1 VNWLRPI
8 PSDRP
13 MAARLT
19 LVAVVVA
26 LVLSALGSAAFTMA
40 LGDTMASGLL
50 TFAMFG
56 GLAALTAGVLAWEVA
71 SSRTCPVC
79 HTENPAPLSSCAG
92 CGYDRRTRPRYAC
105 TEGHRVAYAEGIC
118 ECGRR
123 LLPLHPVPV
132 GRHLLRTIWFAL
144 LFLVVFVLVGIVST
158 LLAAR

>member
-1 VNWLRPI
+1 
-8 PSDRP
+8 

-40 LGDTMASGLL
+40 LGDTVASGLL

-92 CGYDRRTRPRYAC
+92 CGYDMRTRPRYAC
-105 TEGHRVAYAEGIC
+105 TEGHGVAYAEGMC
-118 ECGRR
+118 DCGRR

-144 LFLVVFVLVGIVST
+144 VFLVVFVLAGIVST

>member
-40 LGDTMASGLL
+40 LGDTVASGLL

-71 SSRTCPVC
+71 SGRTCPRC
-79 HTENPAPLSSCAG
+79 HTENPTPLSTCVG
-92 CGYDRRTRPRYAC
+92 CGYDMRTRPRYAC
-105 TEGHRVAYAEGIC
+105 TEGHRVAYAEGLC
-118 ECGRR
+118 DCGRR
-123 LLPLHPVPV
+123 LLPLQPVPV

-144 LFLVVFVLVGIVST
+144 AFLVVFVLLGIVST
-158 LLAAR
+158 LIGAR